1 MPGGAGV
8 RSTSEA
14 SRGGEALSAPP
25 TGRGSPPVR
34 STAGRRAARGLPI
47 VRKNTVRLPADVAH
61 RIRAGHPWVYREAL
75 GPRPL
80 IAEPGTAIDCVDED
94 GEFVG
99 RGLYDGDSAIALRV
113 FVRKPDIAIDGR
125 LIRERVRAA
134 IGLRRKLIDLTKL
147 ESARLINA
155 ESDGLPGIVAERYAD
170 YLVVQLFTGAV
181 LGLRDALHGAL
192 EAELGCKAIY
202 EQRRFKSLG
211 GEAPRQAA
219 AELVR
224 GAAAPVELEVKED
237 DLTFVVDVTAPLSTG
252 LFADLREGRRAVRQ
266 WAAGRRVLNLFSYT
280 GAISVYAQAG
290 GATEVCAVDV
300 AAKAHARA
308 RRNFAASGF
317 DPEKPEH
324 IVGDAFKVLAR
335 FVERGRSF
343 DMVVLDP
350 PAFASAAARGGKP
363 WSAVRDFAELVAA
376 SLEVLA
382 PGGLLIAASSTHKMS
397 AADFELALAD
407 GAMIAGTRLQIVDRR
422 SLPPDFPT
430 VPGFPEASYLKFVV
444 AVRG

>member
-1 MPGGAGV
+1 
-8 RSTSEA
+8 
-14 SRGGEALSAPP
+14 
-25 TGRGSPPVR
+25 
-34 STAGRRAARGLPI
+34 
-47 VRKNTVRLPADVAH
+47 
-61 RIRAGHPWVYREAL
+61 VYREAL
-75 GPRPL
+75 GPRAL
-80 IAEPGTAIDCVDED
+80 MAEPGAVIDCVDAD

-99 RGLYDGDSAIALRV
+99 RGLYDSDSAIALRV
-113 FVRKPDIAIDGR
+113 FVRKPDVQIDSK
-125 LIRERVRAA
+125 LVADRVRAA
-134 IGLRRKLIDLTKL
+134 IGLRRRLVDMERLG
-147 ESARLINA
+147 SMRLINA
-155 ESDGLPGIVAERYAD
+155 ESDGLPGVVVERYGE
-170 YLVVQLFTGAV
+170 YLVTQLFTSSV
-181 LGLRDALHGAL
+181 MGLRDDLYDAL
-192 EAELGCKAIY
+192 EAELGPKAIY

-224 GAAAPVELEVKED
+224 GNAAPVELEVKED

-266 WAAGRRVLNLFSYT
+266 WANGRRVLNLFSYT

-324 IVGDAFKVLAR
+324 IVGDVFKVLAR
-335 FVERGRSF
+335 FVERRRTF
-343 DMVVLDP
+343 DLVVLDP

-363 WSAVRDFAELVAA
+363 WSAVRDFSELVAA
-376 SLEVLA
+376 SLDVVV

-397 AADFELALAD
+397 APEFELALAD
-407 GAMIAGTRLQIVDRR
+407 GAMQAGTRLQIVDRR

-430 VPGFPEASYLKFVV
+430 VPGFPEASYLKFAV

>member
-1 MPGGAGV
+1 M
-8 RSTSEA
+8 A
-14 SRGGEALSAPP
+14 SP
-25 TGRGSPPVR
+25 
-34 STAGRRAARGLPI
+34 RRPDRRLARGLPI
-47 VRKNTVRLPADVAH
+47 VRKNTVRLAGDVAH

-75 GPRPL
+75 GPRAL
-80 IAEPGTAIDCVDED
+80 FAEPGAVIDCVDED

-113 FVRKPDIAIDGR
+113 FVRKPDVAIDGK
-125 LIRERVRAA
+125 LIADRVRAA
-134 IGLRRKLIDLTKL
+134 VALRRRLLDLGRL
-147 ESARLINA
+147 GSVRLINA
-155 ESDGLPGIVAERYAD
+155 ESDGLPGIVVERYAD

-181 LGLRDALHGAL
+181 AGLRDDLYRAL
-192 EAELGCKAIY
+192 EADLQPKAIY
-202 EQRRFKSLG
+202 EQRRFRSLAG
-211 GEAPRQAA
+211 DPPRQAA

-237 DLTFVVDVTAPLSTG
+237 DLTFIVDVTAPLSTG
-252 LFADLREGRRAVRQ
+252 LFADLREGRRAVRH

-290 GATEVCAVDV
+290 GAAEVCAVDV

-335 FVERGRSF
+335 FVERRRTF
-343 DMVVLDP
+343 DLVALDP

-363 WSAVRDFAELVAA
+363 WSAVRDFAELVTA

-397 AADFELALAD
+397 SAEFELALAD
-407 GAMIAGTRLQIVDRR
+407 GAMHAGTRLQIVDRR

-430 VPGFPEASYLKFVV
+430 VPGFPEASYLKFAV

>member
-1 MPGGAGV
+1 MVLP
-8 RSTSEA
+8 R
-14 SRGGEALSAPP
+14 R
-25 TGRGSPPVR
+25 PVR
-34 STAGRRAARGLPI
+34 RPARGLPI
-47 VRKNTVRLPADVAH
+47 VRKNTVRLPGDVAH
-61 RIRAGHPWVYREAL
+61 RIRAGHPWVYREVL

-99 RGLYDGDSAIALRV
+99 RGLYDSDSAIALRV
-113 FVRKPDIAIDGR
+113 FVRKPEVAIDGK
-125 LIRERVRAA
+125 LIGDRVRAA
-134 IGLRRKLIDLTKL
+134 VGLRRRLIDLDRL
-147 ESARLINA
+147 GAARMVNA
-155 ESDGLPGIVAERYAD
+155 ESDGLPGIVVERYAD
-170 YLVVQLFTGAV
+170 YLVVQLFTASV
-181 LGLRDALHGAL
+181 LGLRDDLYDAL
-192 EAELGCKAIY
+192 ETQLGPRAIY

-211 GEAPRQAA
+211 GDAPRQVA

-224 GAAAPVELEVKED
+224 GQPAPVELEVKED
-237 DLTFVVDVTAPLSTG
+237 DLAFVVDVTAPLSTG
-252 LFADLREGRRAVRQ
+252 LFADLREGRRCVRQ

-290 GATEVCAVDV
+290 GAAEVCAVDV

-335 FVERGRSF
+335 FVERGRTF

-350 PAFASAAARGGKP
+350 PAFASAAARGGKT
-363 WSAVRDFAELVAA
+363 WSAVRDFAELVTA

-397 AADFELALAD
+397 AAEFELALAD
-407 GAMIAGTRLQIVDRR
+407 GAMHAGTRLQIIDRR

-430 VPGFPEASYLKFVV
+430 VPGFPEASYLKFAV

>member
-1 MPGGAGV
+1 MR
-8 RSTSEA
+8 RS
-14 SRGGEALSAPP
+14 
-25 TGRGSPPVR
+25 GRGP
-34 STAGRRAARGLPI
+34 GRGAPI
-47 VRKNTVRLPADVAH
+47 VRKNTIRLPGDVAH

-80 IAEPGTAIDCVDED
+80 TAEPGTPIDCVDEE

-99 RGLYDGDSAIALRV
+99 RGLYDSDSVIALRI
-113 FVRKPDIAIDGR
+113 FTRGPDIQIDGA

-134 IGLRRKLIDLTKL
+134 YALRKRFVALDRLGCV
-147 ESARLINA
+147 RLINA
-155 ESDGLPGIVAERYAD
+155 ESDGLPGIVVERYAD
-170 YLVVQLFTGAV
+170 YLVVQLYTAAV
-181 LGLRDALHGAL
+181 AHLRDDLYAAL
-192 EAELGCKAIY
+192 EAELAPKAIY
-202 EQRRFKSLG
+202 EQRRYRSLG
-211 GEAPRQAA
+211 GEAPRQAGA
-219 AELVR
+219 DLVR
-224 GAAAPVELEVKED
+224 GGPAPVELEVKED

-266 WAAGRRVLNLFSYT
+266 WAKGRRVLNLFSYT
-280 GAISVYAQAG
+280 GAISVYAHAG

-324 IVGDAFKVLAR
+324 IVGDVFKVLAR
-335 FVERGRSF
+335 FVERGRTF
-343 DMVVLDP
+343 DLVVLDP

-363 WSAVRDFAELVAA
+363 WSAIRDYAELITA

-397 AADFELALAD
+397 AQDFELALAD
-407 GAMIAGTRLQIVDRR
+407 GAQMAHTHLQIIDRR
-422 SLPPDFPT
+422 SLPSDFPT
-430 VPGFPEASYLKFVV
+430 VPGFPEANYLKFAV

>member
-1 MPGGAGV
+1 
-8 RSTSEA
+8 
-14 SRGGEALSAPP
+14 
-25 TGRGSPPVR
+25 
-34 STAGRRAARGLPI
+34 
-47 VRKNTVRLPADVAH
+47 VRKNTVRLPGDVAH

-75 GPRPL
+75 GPRP
-80 IAEPGTAIDCVDED
+80 IAPEPGTPIDLVDPD

-99 RGLYDGDSAIALRV
+99 RGVYDGDSAIAVRV
-113 FVRKPDIAIDGR
+113 FVRNPDIAIDGKLVR
-125 LIRERVRAA
+125 DRVAAA
-134 IGLRRKLIDLTKL
+134 IALRKKVVPLDKLGNT
-147 ESARLINA
+147 RMING
-155 ESDGLPGIVAERYAD
+155 ESDGLPGIVVERYGD
-170 YLVVQLFTGAV
+170 YLVSQLYTSAIAS
-181 LGLRDALHGAL
+181 LRDELYDALVEQL
-192 EAELGCKAIY
+192 SPKAIY
-202 EQRRFKSLG
+202 EQRRYRSLG

-224 GAAAPVELEVKED
+224 GAAAPVEFEVVED
-237 DLTFVVDVTAPLSTG
+237 DLKFVVDVTAPLSTG

-290 GATEVCAVDV
+290 GASEVCAIDV

-324 IVGDAFKVLAR
+324 IVGDVFKVLAR
-335 FVERGRSF
+335 FVERGRTF
-343 DMVVLDP
+343 DMVVVDP

-363 WSAVRDFAELVAA
+363 WSAMRDYSELITAA
-376 SLEVLA
+376 LDVLA
-382 PGGLLIAASSTHKMS
+382 PGGLLAAASSTHKMTS
-397 AADFELALAD
+397 DEFERALAD
-407 GAMIAGTRLQIVDRR
+407 GAMDAGTRLQIIDRR
-422 SLPPDFPT
+422 ALPPDFPT

>member
-1 MPGGAGV
+1 M
-8 RSTSEA
+8 A
-14 SRGGEALSAPP
+14 SP
-25 TGRGSPPVR
+25 
-34 STAGRRAARGLPI
+34 RRPDRRLARGLPI
-47 VRKNTVRLPADVAH
+47 VRKNTVRLPGDIAH
-61 RIRAGHPWVYREAL
+61 RVRAGHPWVYREAL
-75 GPRPL
+75 GPRAL
-80 IAEPGTAIDCVDED
+80 VAEPGAVIDCVDED

-99 RGLYDGDSAIALRV
+99 RGLYDSDSVIALRV
-113 FVRKPDIAIDGR
+113 FVRKPDVAIDGK
-125 LIRERVRAA
+125 LIADRVRAA
-134 IGLRRKLIDLTKL
+134 IGLRR
-147 ESARLINA
+147 RLVDMDRLGSLRLVNA
-155 ESDGLPGIVAERYAD
+155 ESDGLPGIVVERYAD
-170 YLVVQLFTGAV
+170 YLVVQLFTGAA
-181 LGLRDALHGAL
+181 LGLRDDLYDALS
-192 EAELGCKAIY
+192 AELAPKAIY

-224 GAAAPVELEVKED
+224 GSPAPVELEVKED
-237 DLTFVVDVTAPLSTG
+237 DLTFIVDVTAPLSTG
-252 LFADLREGRRAVRQ
+252 LFADLREGRRAVRH

-308 RRNFAASGF
+308 RKNFAASGF

-335 FVERGRSF
+335 FVERHRKF
-343 DMVVLDP
+343 DLVVLDP

-363 WSAVRDFAELVAA
+363 WSAVRDFAELVTA

-397 AADFELALAD
+397 AAEFELALAD
-407 GAMIAGTRLQIVDRR
+407 GAMNAGTRLQIVDRR
-422 SLPPDFPT
+422 SLPPDFPA
-430 VPGFPEASYLKFVV
+430 VPGFPEASYLKFAV